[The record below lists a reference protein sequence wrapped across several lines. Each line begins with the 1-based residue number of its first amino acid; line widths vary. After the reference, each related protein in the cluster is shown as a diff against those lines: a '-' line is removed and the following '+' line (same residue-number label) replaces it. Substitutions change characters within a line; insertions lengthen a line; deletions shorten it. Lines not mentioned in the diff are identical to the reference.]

1 VIVLLKIEHL
11 TKKYGTFEVL
21 KNISFQ
27 VPSGSIYGFLGK
39 NGAGKTTTM
48 NILTGLINY
57 NSGNISIDGKDFS
70 TNKRQILKT
79 IGYLPQTPVFYG
91 FMTGY
96 EYLKFIGNLSGMSRK
111 EISIRTD
118 EVLEKVDLKSD
129 AARRR
134 LSGYS
139 GGMKQRFGIATAL
152 FNHPK
157 ILFLDE
163 PTASLDPEGRME
175 VLDLIENLK
184 SEGITVFLSSH
195 ILNDI
200 ERVCSEVSILD
211 QGKILISSNL
221 KQLEKKYIQPI
232 FDIEVDGDIPF
243 LKEVLMEHPFIE
255 NIKISQNKL
264 SIYVKDISEGKKQLL
279 KLILSTNNTVLSY
292 NIRKSNLEDIFMRMV
307 IK

>member
-1 VIVLLKIEHL
+1 VFVLLKIKNL
-11 TKKYGTFEVL
+11 TKKYGDLEVL
-21 KNISFQ
+21 KDISFQ
-27 VPSGSIYGFLGK
+27 VPKGCIYGFLGK

-57 NSGNISIDGKDFS
+57 NSGNIVMDEQDFI
-70 TNKRQILKT
+70 TNKRQLLKT

-91 FMTGY
+91 YMTGY
-96 EYLKFIGNLSGMSRK
+96 EYLKFIGNLTGMSSN
-111 EISIRTD
+111 EITMRID
-118 EVLEKVDLKSD
+118 EVLEIVDLKSD
-129 AARRR
+129 AALRR

-139 GGMKQRFGIATAL
+139 GGMKQRFGMAVAL

-175 VLDLIENLK
+175 VLALIENLK
-184 SEGITVFLSSH
+184 TEGITVFLSSH

-221 KQLEKKYIQPI
+221 KKLEEKYIQPI
-232 FDIEVDGDIPF
+232 FDLEVEGNIS
-243 LKEVLMEHPFIE
+243 LLTQSLLRQPFIE
-255 NIKISQNKL
+255 NIKVSNNLL
-264 SIYVKDISEGKKQLL
+264 SIYVNDIDESKKQLL
-279 KLILSTNNTVLSY
+279 KFILSTNNTVLSY